1 MPADAKGKF
10 TIEQRREQVAQLY
23 LAGANQTA
31 IAKQLGI
38 RKVINQT
45 GASYGIQD

>member
-1 MPADAKGKF
+1 MPTDARDRL